1 MCIGFLRRILFT
13 EVYGNVTVMAQFYES
28 ADGSV
33 QGAQVPFNFLLL
45 DLHGQSDARDFL
57 HKINTWLA
65 YTPLGQTPN
74 WVVGVFLCGC
84 VVAPLSHPIDTNRW
98 NTLFLESE
106 RAQLGNHDKQ
116 RISDRFGPAAVDA
129 MNMLLLT
136 LPGIAITYNVRRTAK
151 LGGHTD

>member
-74 WVVGVFLCGC
+74 WVVGVFF
-84 VVAPLSHPIDTNRW
+84 VVVLLPPSPTQSTLIGGIHYSSNPNAHSWAITISSASPI
-98 NTLFLESE
+98 
-106 RAQLGNHDKQ
+106 A
-116 RISDRFGPAAVDA
+116 SDRRPS
-129 MNMLLLT
+129 M
-136 LPGIAITYNVRRTAK
+136 R
-151 LGGHTD
+151 